1 MGMSPWWHRL
11 GAVELPAVIDTQ
23 RSLLYSFFLPSM
35 FEWIKN
41 LFGDPNERR
50 LEKIWPIVDEIN
62 EIYDTLQDLT
72 DEELKAKTE
81 TFREQLHDAVADIE
95 ARQDEINERLRRAPN
110 AATVDLL
117 EEANVGGDGQPGTDP
132 RASFDPL
139 TLDERE
145 DLYDELDEL
154 EEEWLAI
161 TEETMDELLPEAFAV
176 MKETCRRMLGETWR
190 AGGADI
196 EWDMVPYDVQLLGG
210 VVLHR
215 GNIAE
220 MKTGEGKT
228 LVAILPLYLNA
239 LAERGCHLV
248 TVNPYLAE
256 RDAEWMKPLFE
267 FHGLSVDVVDR
278 YDPHSEGRRAAYQAD
293 VTYGTNNEFGFDYLR
308 DNSFVVR
315 PDQLQ
320 QREHYF
326 AIIDEIDSVLIDEA
340 RTPLIISGPVPDQE
354 NDQYQ
359 EWRDPVEKVVR
370 AQKRLVKKLTRK
382 ARELL
387 EARDE
392 AKENGDKGKAN
403 ELEED
408 AGLALLR
415 ASRGYPRLDALQSLL
430 QEQGVERLR
439 QKTEYFYLQENA
451 KNMPFVDQELYFALD
466 EKQRTVELTAKGRE
480 YIAQIRGETED
491 LFVLPVIG
499 EEIAEIEEKHEERV
513 AELEEEIRN
522 RDDLSS
528 EERDERLVE
537 QKQDMQMELQEEKR
551 SLYNTYSERASVLH
565 AIEQLLKAFTLY
577 ERDMEYIVQDDKVQI
592 VDEHTGRVL
601 DGRRYS
607 QGLHQAI
614 EAKEEVEVQS
624 ATQTYA
630 SITLQNYFRMYDK
643 LSGMTGT
650 AETEAEEF
658 GEIYDLD
665 VVVVPTNEPV
675 RRDDK
680 DDLVFRTRREKY
692 NAVVNKVKE
701 YNEKGQPVLVGT
713 ASVEV
718 SEQISRMLKR
728 EGLRHNVLNAK
739 QDRAKQ
745 ESQVV
750 AEAGQKGAITIATNM
765 AGRGTD
771 IKISDEVRELGG
783 LAIIGSERHESRRID
798 LQLRG
803 RAGRQGDPGE
813 SQFYVSL
820 EDDLMRM
827 FGSDRV
833 AKVMDKMN
841 LEEGAVITHPWIN
854 KSIKRAQSKV
864 EQNNY
869 AIRKRQL
876 EYDDV
881 LNAQREVIYKRRRQA
896 LTGERFHGQMLSM
909 LHEMCEDIVAQYYGD
924 GNIAGLREELLR
936 VLAFDFEIDRE
947 TFVRLGE
954 DGVAMRV
961 FEEANEHYQQKRQAL
976 AQPFYE
982 RLEALKEERGDATPD
997 QVYVDF
1003 TDGQRLL
1010 RAVADVEAALESDGQ
1025 EINDALERNA
1035 MLSTIDSKW
1044 TDHLRELDELKEGI
1058 GLRSYGRKDPV
1069 VEYKMEAFDLFA
1081 DMMEEIGNDVVSLA
1095 FRSGPVV
1102 SDGTPQSSTS
1112 EPESRLDRRRA
1123 KTQHDSAEPSYGVQ
1137 AGQEQSG
1144 DGAADRDPTVDKQA
1158 PVTVA
1163 DEPGRNDYVKIRNNS
1178 TGETAEMK
1186 YKHAKKKMKQG
1197 WSLIS

>member
-1 MGMSPWWHRL
+1 
-11 GAVELPAVIDTQ
+11 
-23 RSLLYSFFLPSM
+23 M
-35 FEWIKN
+35 FEWLKN

-50 LEKIWPIVDEIN
+50 LKKIWPIVDEIN

-72 DEELKAKTE
+72 DDELRAKT
-81 TFREQLHDAVADIE
+81 TAFREQLHEAVADIE
-95 ARQDEINERLRRAPN
+95 ARQDEINERLRRAPS
-110 AATVDLL
+110 AATAELM
-117 EEANVGGDGQPGTDP
+117 EEADVGGDGQPGTDP
-132 RASFDPL
+132 RADFDPI
-139 TLDERE
+139 TLEERE

-154 EEEWLAI
+154 EEDWLAI
-161 TEETMDELLPEAFAV
+161 TEEEMDALLPEAFAV
-176 MKETCRRMLGETWR
+176 MKETCRRMLGETWQ
-190 AGGADI
+190 AGGTQI
-196 EWDMVPYDVQLLGG
+196 EWGMVPYDVQLLGG

-267 FHGLSVDVVDR
+267 FHGLSVDVIDR
-278 YDPHSEGRRAAYQAD
+278 YDPHSEDRRAAYQAD

-315 PDQLQ
+315 PNQLQ
-320 QREHYF
+320 QRGHHF

-359 EWRDPVEKVVR
+359 EWRDPVQKVVQ
-370 AQKRLVKKLTRK
+370 AQKRLVKKLTREAK
-382 ARELL
+382 DLL

-392 AKENGDKGKAN
+392 AQDEGNKSEAN
-403 ELEED
+403 ELEEE

-491 LFVLPVIG
+491 LFILPVVG
-499 EEIAEIEEKHEERV
+499 EEIAEIEDEHAEQVDALE
-513 AELEEEIRN
+513 AELRG
-522 RDDLSS
+522 RSDLSS
-528 EERDERLVE
+528 EEREERLVE
-537 QKQDMQMELQEEKR
+537 QKQELQMELQEHKR
-551 SLYNTYSERASVLH
+551 SIYNTYSERAEVLH

-577 ERDMEYIVQDDKVQI
+577 ERDMEYIVQDGKVQI

-614 EAKEEVEVQS
+614 EAKEDVEVQS

-630 SITLQNYFRMYDK
+630 SVTLQNYFRMYDK

-658 GEIYDLD
+658 GEIYNLD

-692 NAVVNKVKE
+692 DAVVNKVKE
-701 YNEKGQPVLVGT
+701 YNENGQPVLVGS

-745 ESQVV
+745 ESQIV

-833 AKVMDKMN
+833 AKIMDRMN
-841 LEEGAVITHPWIN
+841 WEEGTAIKNKYIT

-909 LHEMCEDIVAQYYGD
+909 LHELCEAIVAEYYGD

-947 TFVRLGE
+947 TFVQLGE

-961 FEEANEHYQQKRQAL
+961 FEEASEHYQQKRQAL
-976 AQPFYE
+976 AQPFYN
-982 RLEALKEERGDATPD
+982 RLNSLKEERGEDAPN

-1010 RAVADVEAALESDGQ
+1010 RAVADVEDALETDGQ

-1102 SDGTPQSSTS
+1102 NDATPQDSTS
-1112 EPESRLDRRRA
+1112 EPKSRLDRRRA

-1137 AGQEQSG
+1137 AGQGEGG
-1144 DGAADRDPTVDKQA
+1144 DGAAERDPSVDKHA
-1158 PVTVA
+1158 CVTVA
-1163 DEPGRNDYVKIRNNS
+1163 VEPGRNDYVKVRNNS